1 MNITI
6 RLLAAGVLW
15 LISALPILAQPD
27 VTASKTDEQYGFRIH
42 TPNSGWVFHEPDI
55 FNVRALLKPAREL
68 IFIRLWTLDNLDE
81 MQDDKFLED
90 FKTRYSTSKLRFD
103 PTRTS
108 GLINGRRWHTL
119 TGKTKDRRFS
129 LQFYFERE
137 KVFLLEYETPTPALF
152 QEYQADR
159 DAVLARLE
167 FGVAPV
173 KSFSQFE
180 ALELEFVPVERA
192 KMKPDDV
199 SDITEEIT
207 KRLKPTDFRE
217 IRPARTQTSDKTLLL
232 TIRVRSFERGSRA
245 QRYAIGYG
253 AGQTILDGDLIFSD
267 KETGKVLYTHRMSY
281 ETTGG
286 FLGGASYK
294 GAAEH
299 IVKIIQV
306 KKRL

>member
-1 MNITI
+1 MDITI
-6 RLLAAGVLW
+6 RLLVAGVLW
-15 LISALPILAQPD
+15 LFSAPPIIAQPD
-27 VTASKTDEQYGFRIH
+27 VTANKADEQYGLRIH
-42 TPNSGWVFHEPDI
+42 APNSKWVFHDPDL

-90 FKTRYSTSKLRFD
+90 FKERYSTSKLRFD
-103 PTRTS
+103 TTRSS

-137 KVFLLEYETPTPALF
+137 KVFLLEYETPTPEMF
-152 QEYQADR
+152 QEYKADR
-159 DAVLARLE
+159 DAVLTRLE
-167 FGVAPV
+167 FGVTPV

-199 SDITEEIT
+199 SNITEEIT

-217 IRPARTQTSDKTLLL
+217 IRPTRTETSDKTLLL
-232 TIRVRSFERGSRA
+232 TIRVRNFERGNRA

-253 AGQTILDGDLIFSD
+253 AGATILDGDLIFSD
-267 KETGKVLYTHRMSY
+267 KETGKVLYTHRMTY
-281 ETTGG
+281 GTTGG
-286 FLGGASYK
+286 FLGGSSYK
-294 GAAEH
+294 GAAEN
-299 IVKIIQV
+299 IVKIIQI
-306 KKRL
+306 KKRM